1 MSVAKD
7 KTNTFWVNTP
17 PMPPAAGKQINTG
30 SSLAAPP
37 DPLKN
42 FKHFWIY
49 FPWGPWYNQRGQFCL
64 EKENIEEILS
74 GKLVLS
80 EKGWLPRTAAGHF
93 QTHEAFTDLHSA
105 CTSRFFQP
113 DQYNSALPDCRAG
126 LLFPCP
132 LKPKRY
138 PAKPR
143 SPVCSWHGG
152 QKKVGKDQQV

>member
-17 PMPPAAGKQINTG
+17 PMPPAAWKQINTG

-105 CTSRFFQP
+105 CTSRFSSLIGTTLLYQTAVPVYCSHAHLNPNAIQP
-113 DQYNSALPDCRAG
+113 
-126 LLFPCP
+126 
-132 LKPKRY
+132 KPEVLCVPGTEDKKR
-138 PAKPR
+138 
-143 SPVCSWHGG
+143 
-152 QKKVGKDQQV
+152 